1 MPVQPFEDAL
11 TDEGWTQQEMDEL
24 QAMLKEAVALVS
36 VHKQAKAAFAAA
48 VSRWNGGVSAKVA
61 TLGAGFE
68 IPNPTD
74 LAGTGPIT
82 KENLLNNIMS
92 YVSTIQSL
100 GSQGHLDNIL
110 PLVGSVNI

>member
-11 TDEGWTQQEMDEL
+11 AAEGWTQQEMDDL
-24 QAMLKEAVALVS
+24 QAMIKEIVDLVS
-36 VHKQAKAAFAAA
+36 VHMQAKGNFAAA
-48 VSRWNGGVSAKVA
+48 IARWNGGVSAKVA

-82 KENLLNNIMS
+82 KENLANNLMS
-92 YVSTIQSL
+92 YVATIQAL
-100 GSQGHLDNIL
+100 GTQGHLDNIL
-110 PLVGSVNI
+110 PLVGSVNV